1 MFVQE
6 CKLHHASMLKD
17 VDPIFQCEEGHTESE
32 PEDLSMPEQHVS

>member
-17 VDPIFQCEEGHTESE
+17 VNPIFECEESE